1 MIASTATA
9 NCQLVFDISEPARL
23 AVQIAAA
30 RRPGL
35 DISERFEALSN
46 GVPVTVQELPG
57 SHHGRQHL
65 VHAGPGALVITYEAA
80 VNRTTPATVEQV
92 TQSQRIAALRP
103 SRYCPAD
110 RMVGFARNHFA
121 DSPDEPDRVQAICT
135 YVWEHIRYELDASG
149 PGTDAVD
156 TLLAG
161 RGVCR
166 DFAHLTAALCRAVDV
181 PARIAAVY
189 APGLSPM
196 DFHVVVETAIEGN
209 WYAWDATRSAPRPS
223 MIRIAT
229 GRDAADVAFST
240 VLRGRAELTGIQITV
255 AGADDL
261 PLDAHEELAVL
272 G

>member
-1 MIASTATA
+1 VIVSTATA
-9 NCQLVFDISEPARL
+9 NCQLVFDVTEPVWL
-23 AVQIAAA
+23 AIQVAVA

-35 DISERFEALSN
+35 NISERFNALNN
-46 GVPVTVQELPG
+46 GVPVTAQELVG
-57 SHHGRQHL
+57 SHDGRQHL
-65 VHAGPGALVITYEAA
+65 VHADAGALVVTYEAA
-80 VNRTTPATVEQV
+80 VDRTGPATVGQV
-92 TQSQRIAALRP
+92 PQAQRIAALRP

-110 RMVGFARNHFA
+110 RMSGFAHSHFGGLP
-121 DSPDEPDRVQAICT
+121 SEPDRVRAICR
-135 YVWEHIRYELDASG
+135 YVWEHVRYEVDASG

-166 DFAHLTAALCRAVDV
+166 DFAHLVAALCRAVDV

-196 DFHVVVETAIEGN
+196 DFHVAVETEIEGR
-209 WYAWDATRSAPRPS
+209 WYVWDATRSAPRPT

-240 VLRGRAELTGIQITV
+240 VLSGRAELTGIQIIV
-255 AGADDL
+255 ASPDDL
-261 PLDAHEELAVL
+261 PLDAHAELAVL
-272 G
+272 R